1 MRSDQLL
8 LYSRPMTRGS
18 VSSNWPPAPHPAA
31 CALPS
36 ASCCSEAR
44 PCRFRAP
51 SLHSIMETQ
60 RLEPA
65 CWPAMLRDSGNMGR
79 HRHDLAK
86 RHLISDINS
95 DIQAFAG
102 KMVAQ
107 HVRPLHQADGRL
119 QRLRPAYPLQVQ
131 GTVQAVQVEVVDRR
145 PCTWWS
151 LWLGHAG
158 E

>member
-1 MRSDQLL
+1 
-8 LYSRPMTRGS
+8 
-18 VSSNWPPAPHPAA
+18 
-31 CALPS
+31 
-36 ASCCSEAR
+36 
-44 PCRFRAP
+44 
-51 SLHSIMETQ
+51 
-60 RLEPA
+60 
-65 CWPAMLRDSGNMGR
+65 MLRDSGNVER

-86 RHLISDINS
+86 RHLISNVNS

-151 LWLGHAG
+151 LGLAMRVNESALLHMGTNVKARTQARSIGSCHPDTF
-158 E
+158 